1 MINDKYYSKC
11 ITFGRA
17 REGLRADFQE
27 QLRELQNEIGFKYIR
42 FHGIFHDD
50 MAVYDE
56 DENGR
61 PVLWFGYIDKLFDFL
76 LSVNI
81 KPFVE
86 LGFMPSKIA
95 KFKNTVFWW
104 HANGSPPTD
113 YKKWHF
119 LVRETIKHLTNR
131 YGIDEVKTWRFE
143 VWNEPNL
150 GSFFRG
156 SQDEYFRLYEVTVD
170 AVKSVCGD
178 YLVGGPSTSGADFRE
193 NLQYLK
199 SFIDFCSSK
208 NLPVD
213 FFSAHPYP
221 TCWALDEE
229 GKEHMGYINKE
240 ICSEFLDNIRNIV
253 DKSPYSS
260 AEIHLTEWN
269 SSPSPRD
276 LIHDTPFMAPFIL
289 YNVANNFGKVDSLG
303 FWTFTDV
310 FEENG
315 PGKIPFHGGFGLMN
329 ADGIKKPSYWAYWFL
344 NKLGNEIVECSDK
357 HIITKQK
364 NDYQIII
371 WNYCYYKEN
380 FANGDRSALSETERD
395 NVFTN
400 KNTTV
405 DLSISLNGEYRQTE
419 YVIDNITC
427 AFHNWVKI
435 GAPQYMTAEQMSH
448 LKEESKPKVSEKNIV
463 SFNICETLEP
473 QEVRMYILNSIEGEN
488 SSL

>member
-27 QLRELQNEIGFKYIR
+27 QLKEMQNEIGFEYIR

-56 DENGR
+56 DENGN

-86 LGFMPSKIA
+86 LGFMPAKIA

-104 HANGSPPTD
+104 QANGSPPTD
-113 YKKWHF
+113 FEKWHF
-119 LVRETIKHLTNR
+119 LVKETVKHLTDR
-131 YGIDEVKTWRFE
+131 YGAEEVKTWYFE

-156 SQDEYFRLYEVTVD
+156 TQDEYFKLYEVSVD
-170 AVKSVCGD
+170 AVKSVCRD

-193 NLQYLK
+193 NLGYLK
-199 SFIDFCSSK
+199 AFIDFCSNK
-208 NLPVD
+208 NLSVD

-221 TCWALDEE
+221 TCWALDDE
-229 GKEHMGYINKE
+229 GTEHMGYISKE
-240 ICSEFLDNIRNIV
+240 ICGTFLDNIKNIV
-253 DKSPYSS
+253 ENSPYAG

-289 YNVANNFGKVDSLG
+289 YNITRNFGKVNSLA

-315 PGKIPFHGGFGLMN
+315 PGKIPFHGGFGLIN
-329 ADGIKKPSYWAYWFL
+329 ANGIKKPAYWAYWFL
-344 NKLGNEIVECSDK
+344 NKLGNEIIECSDN
-357 HIITKQK
+357 HIITRRG
-364 NDYQIII
+364 NDYQVII
-371 WNYCYYKEN
+371 WNYCYYKDN
-380 FANGDRSALSETERD
+380 FADGDRSDLSETDRD
-395 NVFTN
+395 KVFKN
-400 KNTTV
+400 KDITV
-405 DLSISLNGEYRQTE
+405 DLNIKLSGEYRQTV
-419 YVIDNITC
+419 YTIDENTS
-427 AFHNWVKI
+427 AFHNWVKM
-435 GAPQYMTAEQMSH
+435 GAPQYPSSTEITQ
-448 LKEESKPKVSEKNIV
+448 LKAICKPKEQTKAVN
-463 SFNICETLEP
+463 SFEISETLKP
-473 QEVRMYILNSIEGEN
+473 HEVKMFLLNK
-488 SSL
+488 